1 MWNQL
6 GSLNVTSTS
15 LAFFQQ
21 FSSSVTAGTYA
32 SSTTTF
38 QTLTAAVKTFADG
51 FLAVNAKYTPS
62 GGGLAEQY
70 SRSTGAPVSAVDLT
84 WSYAAALTVFNAR
97 AGNTTASWGAAGLT
111 LPSTCSGNSGSGGSS
126 GTVAVTFNVQATTF
140 FGGAYLFFLA
150 HSARAARSRSRGAPQ
165 RTSTSPAASTR
176 SRTGR
181 PTPRSSSPPRTTPP
195 GAVRHPVPFVLP
207 RFAGR

>member
-32 SSTTTF
+32 SSSTTF

-51 FLAVNAKYTPS
+51 FLAVNSQYTPL

-84 WSYAAALTVFNAR
+84 WS
-97 AGNTTASWGAAGLT
+97 
-111 LPSTCSGNSGSGGSS
+111 
-126 GTVAVTFNVQATTF
+126 
-140 FGGAYLFFLA
+140 
-150 HSARAARSRSRGAPQ
+150 
-165 RTSTSPAASTR
+165 
-176 SRTGR
+176 RTGD
-181 PTPRSSSPPRTTPP
+181 
-195 GAVRHPVPFVLP
+195 V
-207 RFAGR
+207 